1 MDLIEKISNH
11 YEQALTTMGGSGIDW
26 IDTIFRMCVVLLV
39 DLADLLGVSYEE
51 INIWIFV
58 IIWPVLTIFGIIWI
72 TILKFRVRKLKLKL
86 KAK

>member
-58 IIWPVLTIFGIIWI
+58 IIWPALTIFGIIWI
-72 TILKFRVRKLKLKL
+72 AVLKFRVRKLKLKL
-86 KAK
+86 RAK